1 MGPSHLSLKWTARYH
16 GPNPLADSSLV
27 VAEFTADSLSDV
39 AQLEHAS
46 ATLWGQ
52 SGMHQ
57 ETVEEHAN
65 KRTDDGL
72 LAVGEMASQWA
83 LAALNEVRGDVRH
96 AGAVRD
102 GEVVRLWVGFHHPKV
117 SRAALELAVRALV
130 QRINGPGDPQELGA
144 ELSQL
149 WKACRVH
156 HPDFQARI
164 LRLAARE
171 MDVPYLPF
179 LPGNRYWQFGWG
191 AKALVFMET
200 SSNAD
205 GTLGSQWQKNKATS
219 KELMKAMGFPV
230 PAHVLVSRAQDLPTA
245 VARIGFP
252 CAVKPLDSGGGQG
265 VTADIK
271 SVADAQTAFQF
282 ASQYTKGPVLVESH
296 IPGYDHRLTVIDGQ
310 LISAIRREPSFVVG
324 DGQRSLSVLVAHLN
338 APRSSN
344 IVRSRYLRPV
354 AMDDVLVRHLATQA
368 LTLEH
373 VPVIGQRVTLR
384 SNANL
389 STGGMCTDLTAVCH
403 PQVRA
408 MAEQLAKTTGLRALG
423 IDYLTADISGAP
435 ALTGGAFIEMNASP
449 GLAVCVA
456 SGWSEIDIGKMVLG
470 ESVSRIPIDLTLLSA
485 SGMGQLQSAFQNPL
499 VAQDAAVVIGD
510 ALHIG
515 ELTLNFKSTEPW
527 PAVNASLR
535 NRGVRRVQVICTADA
550 VHRFG
555 FPVDRLQSVAVAVCD
570 GEPVLS
576 PDWTAVLNRVA
587 PSDVA
592 FEPEPALV
600 HRLLNARNA
609 TLTPGH
615 TKPILPV

>member
-27 VAEFTADSLSDV
+27 VAELTADSLSDV

-271 SVADAQTAFQF
+271 SVADVQTAFQF

-423 IDYLTADISGAP
+423 IDYLTTDISGAP
-435 ALTGGAFIEMNASP
+435 SLTGGAFIEMNASP

-456 SGWSEIDIGKMVLG
+456 SGWSETAIGRKVLG

>member
-16 GPNPLADSSLV
+16 GPNPLAESSLV
-27 VAEFTADSLSDV
+27 VAELTADSLSDV

-83 LAALNEVRGDVRH
+83 LAALNEVRGDVQN

-130 QRINGPGDPQELGA
+130 QRINGPGDSQELGA
-144 ELSQL
+144 ELSEL

-230 PAHVLVSRAQDLPTA
+230 PAHVLVSRAQDLPA
-245 VARIGFP
+245 ALARIGFP
-252 CAVKPLDSGGGQG
+252 CVVKPLDSGGGQG

-282 ASQYTKGPVLVESH
+282 ASQYAKGPVLVESH

-310 LISAIRREPSFVVG
+310 LISAIRREPSYVVG
-324 DGQRSLSVLVAHLN
+324 DGQRSLSLLVSHLN

-354 AMDDVLVRHLATQA
+354 AMDDVLVRHLATQS
-368 LTLEH
+368 LTLDD
-373 VPVIGQRVTLR
+373 VPAKGQRVTLR

-423 IDYLTADISGAP
+423 IDYLTTDISGAP

-470 ESVSRIPIDLTLLSA
+470 ESVSRIPIDLTLFSA
-485 SGMGQLQSAFQNPL
+485 SGMGQLQSAFQNHL

-550 VHRFG
+550 VQRLG
-555 FPVDRLQSVAVAVCD
+555 FPVDRFHRATVAVCG
-570 GEPVLS
+570 GEAVLT
-576 PDWTAVLNRVA
+576 PDWTAVLNRLA
-587 PSDVA
+587 QSDVA
-592 FEPEPALV
+592 FEPEPVILD
-600 HRLLNARNA
+600 RLLNARSDA
-609 TLTPGH
+609 LSQGD
-615 TKPILPV
+615 

>member
-27 VAEFTADSLSDV
+27 VAELTADSLSDV

-423 IDYLTADISGAP
+423 IDYLTTDISGAP
-435 ALTGGAFIEMNASP
+435 SLTGGAFIEMNASP

-456 SGWSEIDIGKMVLG
+456 SGWSETAIGRKVLG

>member
-16 GPNPLADSSLV
+16 GPNPLADSSLI
-27 VAEFTADSLSDV
+27 VAELTADSLSDI
-39 AQLEHAS
+39 AQLEHAN

-271 SVADAQTAFQF
+271 SVADVQTAFQF

-423 IDYLTADISGAP
+423 IDYLTTDISGAP
-435 ALTGGAFIEMNASP
+435 SLTGGAFIEMNASP
-449 GLAVCVA
+449 GLDVCVA
-456 SGWSEIDIGKMVLG
+456 SGWSETAIGRKVLG

-485 SGMGQLQSAFQNPL
+485 SGMGQLQSAFQNHL

-570 GEPVLS
+570 GEAVLS

-587 PSDVA
+587 QSDVA

-600 HRLLNARNA
+600 HRLLNARND
-609 TLTPGH
+609 TLTSGH

>member
-27 VAEFTADSLSDV
+27 VAELTADSLSDV

-423 IDYLTADISGAP
+423 IDYLTTDISGAP
-435 ALTGGAFIEMNASP
+435 SLTGGAFIEMNASP
-449 GLAVCVA
+449 GLDVCVA
-456 SGWSEIDIGKMVLG
+456 SGWSETAIGRKVLG

-485 SGMGQLQSAFQNPL
+485 SGMGQLQLAFQNHL

-587 PSDVA
+587 QSDVA
-592 FEPEPALV
+592 FESEPAILD
-600 HRLLNARNA
+600 RLLNARSDP
-609 TLTPGH
+609 LT
-615 TKPILPV
+615 